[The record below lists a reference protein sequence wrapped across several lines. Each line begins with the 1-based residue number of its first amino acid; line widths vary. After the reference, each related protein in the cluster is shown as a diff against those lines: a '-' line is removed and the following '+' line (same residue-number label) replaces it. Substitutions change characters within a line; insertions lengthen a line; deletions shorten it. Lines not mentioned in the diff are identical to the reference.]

1 VWEHRESGGAYSLLD
16 RLCWWRRRRVRGR
29 KRQHSEG
36 ADSSFSRAASQ
47 SAKVIRIDAAT
58 SVETARVQD
67 SSCQTWE
74 ESCDVAVIQSRDSSS
89 QTHGHVEKKW
99 KEEAVQTEVG
109 KMEGGRGGRREE
121 KEGRRKEE
129 GKGGKEELISWL
141 DYPFLTDR
149 RSIQHLQSSQVPV
162 PSYQVFLFFP
172 REYHCKD

>member
-1 VWEHRESGGAYSLLD
+1 VWEHRESGGTYSFLD

-36 ADSSFSRAASQ
+36 ADSSFGRAATQ
-47 SAKVIRIDAAT
+47 PAKVIRIDAAT

-74 ESCDVAVIQSRDSSS
+74 ESCDVAVIQIRDSSS
-89 QTHGHVEKKW
+89 QTHGHKEKKW
-99 KEEAVQTEVG
+99 KEEAVQTEEG
-109 KMEGGRGGRREE
+109 KMEGGGRREE

-129 GKGGKEELISWL
+129 AKGGKEEQISWL

-162 PSYQVFLFFP
+162 PFLIIKSFFL
-172 REYHCKD
+172 ENHGKD

>member
-47 SAKVIRIDAAT
+47 PAKVIRIDAAT

-74 ESCDVAVIQSRDSSS
+74 ETCDVAVIQSRDSSS
-89 QTHGHVEKKW
+89 QTHGHMEKKW
-99 KEEAVQTEVG
+99 KEEAVQTEVS
-109 KMEGGRGGRREE
+109 KMEGGGRREKE
-121 KEGRRKEE
+121 EGRRKEE
-129 GKGGKEELISWL
+129 GKGGKEEQISWL

-162 PSYQVFLFFP
+162 PSYQGFL
-172 REYHCKD
+172 ENHVKIKKICS